1 MTFHAR
7 KVEAWAGAHGFMLV
21 VEGDSIRLGRA
32 GIRARKRRGEACSM
46 AVPIAPPV
54 EGKPDAGSPSRSS
67 RFRYGGIDLSY
78 GPLRGIHWRERIVRF
93 SMRTHARLALAVLLA
108 SVGATGAFLGT
119 LRVAV
124 RPAAVAQ
131 AVPATPQRVKQVST
145 AKGDR
150 LPPPKLAN
158 RDATAALVEAEPD
171 GSADEFTYRRVKV
184 SLGELADNATDDDQ
198 PLLYQD
204 SEPPAKTSPFDVLL
218 ARPGLAA
225 ASLPSPTAWR
235 TDGRTPTMR
244 SVPINVST
252 AAEQPPPQV
261 ERVAA
266 MPNATK
272 DVDSLLAAA
281 GVSET
286 DRHALADAWSNRTL
300 DPSDHLDLIMERP
313 ASPDRPPRLAA
324 VRFHRRDEA
333 EMFLARSDDGSFR
346 RLASRELYDRI
357 AAEAADVDCGAA
369 HPDRQ
374 PSQRRLGKAKVPAD
388 VSAEIVNLARANGLS
403 ADKTA
408 GRSMDLIFRTGT
420 DGRSTLI
427 SATFHG
433 GDGDKIFY
441 RYQPSATGQAEFFDE
456 QGRSVSKMLMAK
468 PVANG
473 RLGDGFAWRVHP
485 ILKRWLHHNG
495 VDYAAPYNSPIVA
508 AGDGRVV
515 KIGWESGYGKY
526 VRLQHDGD
534 YFTTYAHISRVPSSL
549 KVGQRVKQ
557 GQTIAYI
564 GSTGLSTG
572 PHLYYELRIGGR
584 YYDPTA
590 TRLSAGTRLTGDE
603 LEAFRRQIDHVT
615 RISRYIERGPTVDG
629 EAGAAMAPAHS

>member
-1 MTFHAR
+1 
-7 KVEAWAGAHGFMLV
+7 
-21 VEGDSIRLGRA
+21 
-32 GIRARKRRGEACSM
+32 M
-46 AVPIAPPV
+46 AVPVAPPV
-54 EGKPDAGSPSRSS
+54 EGKPDAGSPIRYGG
-67 RFRYGGIDLSY
+67 FRHGGIDLSY
-78 GPLRGIHWRERIVRF
+78 GPLHGIHWRERIVRF
-93 SMRTHARLALAVLLA
+93 SIRTHARLALAVLLA
-108 SVGATGAFLGT
+108 TVAATGAFVGT

-131 AVPATPQRVKQVST
+131 AVPATPQQVRQGST

-158 RDATAALVEAEPD
+158 RDATATLVEAEPD
-171 GSADEFTYRRVKV
+171 GSADEFTYRHVKV
-184 SLGELADNATDDDQ
+184 AFGELSADGAGEDDQ

-204 SEPPAKTSPFDVLL
+204 GDASAKTSPFDVLL
-218 ARPGLAA
+218 AKPGPTAT
-225 ASLPSPTAWR
+225 SQPSPVERRA
-235 TDGRTPTMR
+235 DDRTPTVR

-266 MPNATK
+266 MPSATK

-281 GVSET
+281 GVSEA

-313 ASPDRPPRLAA
+313 ASPNRPPRLTA
-324 VRFHRRDEA
+324 VRFHRRDEV
-333 EMFLARSDDGSFR
+333 EVFLSRSDDGSFR
-346 RLASRELYDRI
+346 QLASRDLFNRI
-357 AAEAADVDCGAA
+357 AAEAADVECGAA
-369 HPDRQ
+369 HPDGHP

-388 VSAEIVNLARANGLS
+388 VSAEVVNLARANGLS
-403 ADKTA
+403 VDKDASA
-408 GRSMDLIFRTGT
+408 GRSMELIFRTGT

-433 GDGDKIFY
+433 GDGNKIFY
-441 RYQPSATGQAEFFDE
+441 RYQPSASGQAEFFDE
-456 QGRSVSKMLMAK
+456 QGRSVSKTLMAK

-473 RLGDGFAWRVHP
+473 RLGDGFAWRLHP
-485 ILKRWLHHNG
+485 ILRRWLHHNG

-515 KIGWESGYGKY
+515 MIGWESGYGKY

-590 TRLSAGTRLTGDE
+590 TRLPAGTRLTGDE
-603 LEAFRRQIDHVT
+603 LAAFRKQIDHVT
-615 RISRYIERGPTVDG
+615 RISRYIEQTPTADLHGQQAIGV
-629 EAGAAMAPAHS
+629 PARS

>member
-1 MTFHAR
+1 
-7 KVEAWAGAHGFMLV
+7 
-21 VEGDSIRLGRA
+21 
-32 GIRARKRRGEACSM
+32 M
-46 AVPIAPPV
+46 AVPVAPPV
-54 EGKPDAGSPSRSS
+54 EGKPDAGSPIRSGG
-67 RFRYGGIDLSY
+67 FRHGGIDLRY
-78 GPLRGIHWRERIVRF
+78 GPLPGVHWRERIVRF
-93 SMRTHARLALAVLLA
+93 SLRTHARLALAVLLA
-108 SVGATGAFLGT
+108 SAGATGAFLGT

-124 RPAAVAQ
+124 HPAVVAQ

-184 SLGELADNATDDDQ
+184 SLGELADGATDDDQ
-198 PLLYQD
+198 PLLYQGD
-204 SEPPAKTSPFDVLL
+204 APAKTSPFDLLL
-218 ARPGLAA
+218 ARPGPIA
-225 ASLPSPTAWR
+225 ASQPSPTARR
-235 TDGRTPTMR
+235 TDDRAPMVR

-281 GVSET
+281 GVSEA

-324 VRFHRRDEA
+324 VRLHRRDEA
-333 EMFLARSDDGSFR
+333 EVLLSRSDDGSFR
-346 RLASRELYDRI
+346 QLASRDFYDRI

-388 VSAEIVNLARANGLS
+388 VTAEIVNLARANGLS
-403 ADKTA
+403 VDKTA
-408 GRSMDLIFRTGT
+408 GRSMELIFRTGT

-433 GDGDKIFY
+433 DDGDKIFY

-603 LEAFRRQIDHVT
+603 LKAFRRQIDHVT
-615 RISRYIERGPTVDG
+615 RISRYIERAPTADDG
-629 EAGAAMAPAHS
+629 QVAPARS